1 MIQKELSTK
10 HVLGIKYLTPQ
21 DIQLIFET
29 AESFKEVINR
39 PIKKVPSLRDVTVAN
54 LFFENSTRTRISFE
68 LAEKRL
74 SADIVNFSASN
85 SSLTKGESLI
95 DTANNI
101 LSMKVDMIV
110 GGVDSSQEES
120 NFMNKKKFTKMVED
134 CVRRE
139 SMSYMDTVVYLCEQ
153 NNLEIED
160 VKKYIAISIKEKIE
174 IEAMKLNFLEKSGS
188 L

>member
-1 MIQKELSTK
+1 M
-10 HVLGIKYLTPQ
+10 
-21 DIQLIFET
+21 
-29 AESFKEVINR
+29 
-39 PIKKVPSLRDVTVAN
+39 
-54 LFFENSTRTRISFE
+54 
-68 LAEKRL
+68 
-74 SADIVNFSASN
+74 
-85 SSLTKGESLI
+85 
-95 DTANNI
+95 
-101 LSMKVDMIV
+101 

-134 CVRRE
+134 CVRTK

-174 IEAMKLNFLEKSGS
+174 MEAMKLNFLEKSGS

>member
-1 MIQKELSTK
+1 
-10 HVLGIKYLTPQ
+10 
-21 DIQLIFET
+21 
-29 AESFKEVINR
+29 
-39 PIKKVPSLRDVTVAN
+39 
-54 LFFENSTRTRISFE
+54 
-68 LAEKRL
+68 
-74 SADIVNFSASN
+74 
-85 SSLTKGESLI
+85 
-95 DTANNI
+95 
-101 LSMKVDMIV
+101 MIV

-174 IEAMKLNFLEKSGS
+174 FEAMKLNFLQRTES
-188 L
+188 LPNTK

>member
-1 MIQKELSTK
+1 
-10 HVLGIKYLTPQ
+10 
-21 DIQLIFET
+21 
-29 AESFKEVINR
+29 
-39 PIKKVPSLRDVTVAN
+39 
-54 LFFENSTRTRISFE
+54 
-68 LAEKRL
+68 
-74 SADIVNFSASN
+74 
-85 SSLTKGESLI
+85 
-95 DTANNI
+95 
-101 LSMKVDMIV
+101 MKVDMIV

-134 CVRRE
+134 CVRKE

-174 IEAMKLNFLEKSGS
+174 MEAMKLNFLEKGGS